1 MVYKIIVSP
10 RAQNE
15 IINAINFY
23 ALHSV
28 NAPKNFIVQIQKGY
42 KILAINPFFRIYYKE
57 VRALKL
63 KKFTFSLFYIID
75 ENKSYVRILSCF
87 DNKRNAQKRP

>member
-28 NAPKNFIVQIQKGY
+28 NAPNNFIVQIQKGY

-63 KKFTFSLFYIID
+63 KKFPFSLFYIID
-75 ENKSYVRILSCF
+75 ENKSCVRILSCF
-87 DNKRNAQKRP
+87 HNKRNAQKRP